1 MNTFHKQMEDFPY
14 ESEGFTYNP
23 YEMLKTEDGLV
34 ELTNA
39 SLYQKVKAIWYET
52 ASRLDIFS
60 ARLITFS
67 EDTNKLLFEWLYR
80 MGRLSDVEYPLLL
93 NGDLITVKK
102 TSSISDD
109 EFVNK
114 LRAMP
119 QFSYLKVHQ
128 MRNGTEIDVAS
139 MTNVHL
145 KNAIRSIIMHQ
156 VFDESMGFKRF
167 NRVELHQYY
176 SSFFSYDFMKMNSHI
191 VSGIAF
197 HLPEWENI

>member
-1 MNTFHKQMEDFPY
+1 MEDFPY

-23 YEMLKTEDGLV
+23 YEMLKTEDELV

-52 ASRLDIFS
+52 ASRLDIFG

-102 TSSISDD
+102 TGSISDD

-114 LRAMP
+114 LRSMP
-119 QFSYLKVHQ
+119 QFSYLKTHQ
-128 MRNGTEIDVAS
+128 MRNGTVIDVAD

-156 VFDESMGFKRF
+156 VFNDKLAFS
-167 NRVELHQYY
+167 RVDSLDYY
-176 SSFFSYDFMKMNSHI
+176 KTYFQYDFMKMNSHI

-197 HLPEWENI
+197 YLPEWEEI